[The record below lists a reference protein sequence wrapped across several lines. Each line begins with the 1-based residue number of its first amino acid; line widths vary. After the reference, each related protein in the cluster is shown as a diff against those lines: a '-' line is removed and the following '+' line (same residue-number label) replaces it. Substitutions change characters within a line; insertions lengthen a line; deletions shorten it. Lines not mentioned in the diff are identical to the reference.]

1 VDLVLSASLTTFH
14 RTEEVCI
21 LTVKKHSANLRIERE
36 QGDVNT
42 TARREKYWERN
53 LSENAREIFER
64 DKRYFFHQSLSTPVL
79 NVLSRAEGIY
89 LYDME
94 GNRYID
100 MHGNGVHNAGFNNP
114 RIVDAVRRQLDQGL
128 TFCPRRYTNPPA
140 VDLAEKLAEIT
151 PGALSK
157 SLFCPGGSEAI
168 EMSITLAR
176 QVTGHFKTISFW
188 DSFHGAGF
196 AAASVGGEAHFKG
209 GMGPMMPGALHVEFP
224 NYYRNPWGFDSEEA
238 VDAECLRQ
246 MELVLERE
254 PGVAAVIGE
263 PISATPV
270 VPSKRYWEGV
280 KRLCDRFGAL
290 LIFDEII
297 EGFGRTGKMFAS
309 QHFLAPD
316 ILVLGKSM
324 GGGLFPFAGIVA
336 DPRLDVM
343 PHRSIGH
350 YTHEKNALCC
360 AGALAEIE
368 SIQRQRLDDHA
379 AEIGQFAKDRL
390 NEMREKHALIGHV
403 AGLGLHIGIDLVKDR
418 TTRERAVDEAEA
430 IMYKCM
436 EKGLAF
442 KTIEGN
448 VITLRPALVITREEM
463 DRALSIIDEA
473 IGEVARGIGY

>member
-1 VDLVLSASLTTFH
+1 M
-14 RTEEVCI
+14 R
-21 LTVKKHSANLRIERE
+21 KRIERE

-42 TARREKYWERN
+42 TPNRKKYWERN
-53 LSENAREIFER
+53 LSDRAREIFVK
-64 DKRYFFHQSLSTPVL
+64 DQKFFLQQALSTPVL
-79 NVLSRAEGIY
+79 NVLSRAEGVYIE
-89 LYDME
+89 DME
-94 GNRYID
+94 GNRYLD

-114 RIVDAVRRQLDQGL
+114 QVADAVRRQLDEGM
-128 TFCPRRYTNPPA
+128 TFCPRRYTNLPA

-151 PGALSK
+151 PGVLSK

-168 EMSITLAR
+168 EMAITLAK

-196 AAASVGGEAHFKG
+196 AAASVGGEEHFKG
-209 GMGPMMPGALHVEFP
+209 GMGPMMPGSLHVEFP
-224 NYYRNPWGFDSEEA
+224 NYYRNPWGFKREED

-280 KRLCDRFGAL
+280 KRLCGQHGAL

-309 QHFLAPD
+309 EYYLTPD
-316 ILVLGKSM
+316 ILVLGKSI
-324 GGGLFPFAGIVA
+324 GGGLLPFAGIVA
-336 DPRLDVM
+336 DPRLDVVS
-343 PHRSIGH
+343 HRSVGH

-360 AGALAEIE
+360 AAALAEIDY
-368 SIQRQRLDDHA
+368 IQRNRLHDHS
-379 AEIGQFAKDRL
+379 AEIGKYAKARL
-390 NEMREKHALIGHV
+390 IEMKEKHPLIGHI
-403 AGLGLHIGIDLVKDR
+403 AGLGLHIGIDLVRDR
-418 TTRERAVDEAEA
+418 TTRERALDEAEA
-430 IMYKCM
+430 VMYKCM

-448 VITLRPALVITREEM
+448 VITLRPALVITRDEM
-463 DRALSIIDEA
+463 DRALAILDET
-473 IGEVARGIGY
+473 IGEVENGIGY